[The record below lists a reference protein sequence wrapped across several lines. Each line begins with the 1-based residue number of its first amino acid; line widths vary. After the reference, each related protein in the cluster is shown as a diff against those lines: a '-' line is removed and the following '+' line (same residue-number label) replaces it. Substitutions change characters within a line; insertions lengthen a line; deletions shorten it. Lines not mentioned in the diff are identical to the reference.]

1 MVDCPKCGTAMR
13 KVQHYPRTPTTSQ
26 GTPMTPFSIRLPM
39 NSEQFGS
46 IRHALDEVAQ
56 QIAADVEFHC
66 CNCGYVKSE

>member
-1 MVDCPKCGTAMR
+1 MR
-13 KVQHYPRTPTTSQ
+13 KIWRYPRIPTTSQ
-26 GTPMTPFSIRLPM
+26 GTPMTPFSIRLSM

-66 CNCGYVKSE
+66 RNCGYVKPE